1 MTPEIMTT
9 IYLKPHKEESLKRFH
24 PWVFSGAISRVVL
37 DTRHP
42 GDAPEEGE
50 LVCVRSAANEVLGI
64 GHWQVGSIAVRI
76 LAFGVEDL
84 PEGFWRER
92 IRAAYKVRQ
101 AIGLV
106 RVESQ
111 KSKVESNNDTFRLV
125 HGEGDFLPG
134 LVVDVYAD
142 TAVIQAHSVG
152 MHVCRK
158 EVADAVVAEVP
169 QVKNVYYKSDD
180 TLPFKAAIEGE
191 KVGYL
196 IKNSKFK
203 IQNSKFLSQGN
214 DYSKIQNS
222 KFLSQENDYSKI
234 QNDEEFWST
243 ENGLQFRIDWLRG
256 QKTGFFIDQRENRAL
271 VERYAKGKDVLNSFC
286 YTRGLSLYALRGGA
300 KTVDSVDVS
309 QKAIDLVNINVAK
322 NFPNARNHTA
332 VAADAFE
339 YLSAQK
345 SEGRT
350 YDLIILDPPAFA
362 KHRDAVKNALRGYQR
377 INTKAIEMI
386 RPGGILFTFSCS
398 QAVDKEAFRLAVFS
412 AAAQAGRNVRIL
424 HQLHQPQDHPI
435 NIYHPEGEYLKGLI
449 LWIE

>member
-1 MTPEIMTT
+1 MVNSMTT
-9 IYLKPHKEESLKRFH
+9 VILKPHKEESLLRFH
-24 PWVFSGAISRVVL
+24 PWVFSGAIARVVL
-37 DTRHP
+37 DAKHK

-50 LVCVRSAANEVLGI
+50 LVCVQSSTSNVLGV

-76 LAFGVEDL
+76 LSFGSDSL
-84 PEGFWRER
+84 PADFWRER
-92 IRAAYKVRQ
+92 IRAAYRVRQ
-101 AIGLV
+101 TLGLADV
-106 RVESQ
+106 QRDHVQSTKE
-111 KSKVESNNDTFRLV
+111 NNTFRLI

-134 LVVDVYAD
+134 LIVDVYAE

-158 EVADAVVAEVP
+158 EIADAILETVP
-169 QVKNVYYKSDD
+169 QVKNIYYKSDD
-180 TLPFKAAIEGE
+180 TLPFKAPIEGDRL
-191 KVGYL
+191 GWL
-196 IKNSKFK
+196 IHD
-203 IQNSKFLSQGN
+203 QMVN
-214 DYSKIQNS
+214 DS
-222 KFLSQENDYSKI
+222 
-234 QNDEEFWST
+234 EFWSV
-243 ENGLQFRIDWLRG
+243 ENGLSFRIDWLRG

-271 VERYAKGKDVLNSFC
+271 VERYAHGKDVLNMFC
-286 YTRGLSLYALRGGA
+286 YTGGFSLYALRGGA

-322 NFPNARNHTA
+322 NFPKAKNHTA

-345 SEGRT
+345 SAGKT

-377 INTKAIEMI
+377 INAKAIEMI

-412 AAAQAGRNVRIL
+412 AAAQVGRSVRIL

-435 NIYHPEGEYLKGLI
+435 NIYHPEGEYLKGLV
-449 LWIE
+449 LYVE